1 MLTDMVRT
9 DSHQLRAV
17 AGDSAEANG
26 IKVVARTHRDAVG
39 LSI

>member
-17 AGDSAEANG
+17 AGD
-26 IKVVARTHRDAVG
+26 TPDAAKETVRYG
-39 LSI
+39 